1 VIVEVLR
8 SFFVCNL
15 SDIITNLPD
24 ILGMTGVAIIL
35 WYYFLLQVGKAQ
47 AESFSFSLANLLGSA
62 LVLVSLW
69 FNWNL
74 SSVVIEIAWF
84 LISLCATVRAL
95 FLHSQKQKKI
105 PALHPIL
112 PKTKLK

>member
-1 VIVEVLR
+1 M
-8 SFFVCNL
+8 CNL
-15 SDIITNLPD
+15 SDIVTNLPD

-47 AESFSFSLANLLGSA
+47 AESFSFSFANLVGSA

-74 SSVVIEIAWF
+74 SSVVIEIAWL

-95 FLHSQKQKKI
+95 FHHNTKPKKI
-105 PALHPIL
+105 PVLHPIL

>member
-1 VIVEVLR
+1 MIVEVLR
-8 SFFVCNL
+8 SFRVCNL
-15 SDIITNLPD
+15 SDIVTNLPD

-47 AESFSFSLANLLGSA
+47 AEGFVFSFANLVGSI
-62 LVLVSLW
+62 LILISLW

-74 SSVVIEIAWF
+74 SSVAIEVAWF

-95 FLHSQKQKKI
+95 FYYSKKPKKI
-105 PALHPIL
+105 PVLNPIL